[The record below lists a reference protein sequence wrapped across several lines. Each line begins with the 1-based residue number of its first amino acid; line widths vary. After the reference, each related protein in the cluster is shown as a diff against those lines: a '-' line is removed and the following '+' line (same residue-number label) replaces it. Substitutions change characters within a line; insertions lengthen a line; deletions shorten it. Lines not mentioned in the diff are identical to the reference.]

1 MTTFLTVKEAAEQT
15 GKSPSS
21 IRRIIYPIIHDDQ
34 HADRQ
39 QIDPTIEQV
48 QNLRMKGENFAWR
61 LSEELLTREIR
72 AKAPVGGSEKSA
84 PLPGVDPS
92 LRELVALLRDQL
104 QQSHEQ
110 LIVKDR
116 QIASLTDI
124 TKSLND
130 RLREGNILMGS
141 LQQQFALPAGKPR
154 APSKD
159 SPKVGASHA
168 TRPVVKAAESKPV
181 KQTPSAPTKKGFFAN
196 LFH

>member
-1 MTTFLTVKEAAEQT
+1 MTKFLTVKEAAEQT

-34 HADRQ
+34 HADRSH
-39 QIDPTIEQV
+39 IEPTNEQV
-48 QNLRMKGENFAWR
+48 QDLRMKGENFAWR
-61 LSEELLTREIR
+61 LSEELLAREIG
-72 AKAPVGGSEKSA
+72 AKAPEVGSIKST
-84 PLPGVDPS
+84 PLTGVDPS

-110 LIVKDR
+110 LTVKDQ
-116 QIASLTDI
+116 QISSLTDL

-154 APSKD
+154 VPSKD
-159 SPKVGASHA
+159 SSKATSPNQPSRNRLNKRPRLPRRKASL
-168 TRPVVKAAESKPV
+168 
-181 KQTPSAPTKKGFFAN
+181 QTSFADRN
-196 LFH
+196 

>member
-34 HADRQ
+34 HADRPH
-39 QIDPTIEQV
+39 IEPTIEQV
-48 QNLRMKGENFAWR
+48 QDLRMKGENFAWR
-61 LSEELLTREIR
+61 LSEELLAREIG
-72 AKAPVGGSEKSA
+72 AKAPEVGSIKSA
-84 PLPGVDPS
+84 PLLGVDPS

-110 LIVKDR
+110 LIVKDQ
-116 QIASLTDI
+116 QIASLSDI

-141 LQQQFALPAGKPR
+141 LQQQFALPTGKAR
-154 APSKD
+154 AQSKD
-159 SPKVGASHA
+159 LSKGGTSHA
-168 TRPVVKAAESKPV
+168 ARNVPKSAEPKPA
-181 KQTPSAPTKKGFFAN
+181 KQTPPAPTKKGFFAN
-196 LFH
+196 LFR